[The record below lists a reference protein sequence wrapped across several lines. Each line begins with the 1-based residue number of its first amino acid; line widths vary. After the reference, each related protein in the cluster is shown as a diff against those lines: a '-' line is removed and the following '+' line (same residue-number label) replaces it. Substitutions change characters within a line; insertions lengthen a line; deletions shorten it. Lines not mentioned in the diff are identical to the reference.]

1 MVVHMFKKIAL
12 LTIALLAL
20 HAQSIPIVILGGGIA
35 GMSAALQVSQAGY
48 KPLVVMGPTPGG
60 IITVSHD
67 VQNWPGDL
75 TMTGSELADKLE
87 KQLQTRGVELMNGVV
102 TSVDFSKRPF
112 TLHIKNP
119 ILPDETTTIQAESCI
134 IATGSTPNTLLIPG
148 EEKLLYK
155 KIFTCAPCDGLQ
167 FKDQIV
173 AVIGGGESALVEA
186 HYLSNIAKAVYLI
199 VRGQDFKTIQPA
211 LKERLLAKDNVKVM
225 YETTVHEFIDDPRGI
240 KLRLPKETLL
250 VQGAFLAI
258 GSKPNTVL
266 FQNSI
271 KLDSKG
277 YIVLTQGQLTSVP
290 GVFAAGDV
298 SDPIYR
304 QATTATGDAT
314 KAALDAIQ
322 FISSAPSLTS
332 ISNQPVEALTEISD
346 YTQFKTIV
354 QSSDQPVIAYFY
366 LTNCG
371 PCRSFKPLYQ
381 QWSTDYSSVAR
392 FIKINGRTCPPCA
405 STYKVD
411 GFPTVIIFKNGKE
424 IKRVIGTSGMIE
436 IIKYLDKLK
445 G

>member
-1 MVVHMFKKIAL
+1 MFKKL
-12 LTIALLAL
+12 LTLFILTFSL
-20 HAQSIPIVILGGGIA
+20 HAQPVPIVILGGGIA

-48 KPLVVMGPTPGG
+48 KPIVIMGPTPGG

-67 VQNWPGDL
+67 VQNWPGDV
-75 TMTGSELADKLE
+75 TITGSALADKLE
-87 KQLQTRGVELMNGVV
+87 KQLQERGIELLTGVV

-112 TLHIKNP
+112 TLRIVNP
-119 ILPDETTTIQAESCI
+119 ILPDETSLIQAESCI
-134 IATGSTPNTLLIPG
+134 IATGATPNTLHVPG

-186 HYLSNIAKAVYLI
+186 HYLSNIAKTVYVI
-199 VRGQDFKTIQPA
+199 VRGKEFKTIQPA
-211 LKERLLAKDNVKVM
+211 LKERLLSKTNVKVM
-225 YETTVHEFIDDPRGI
+225 YKTVVDEFIDDPSGL

-258 GSKPNTVL
+258 GSKPNTTL
-266 FQNSI
+266 FQNYL
-271 KLDSKG
+271 KLDTKG
-277 YIVLTQGQLTSVP
+277 YIVLTNGQSTSVP
-290 GVFAAGDV
+290 GIFAAGDV

-322 FISSAPSLTS
+322 FVASAPSLTS
-332 ISNQPVEALTEISD
+332 IPNKSSEQITEISD

-381 QWSTDYSSVAR
+381 QWSKDYSSVAR
-392 FIKINGRTCPPCA
+392 FLKINGDTCPPCA
-405 STYKVD
+405 AAYKVE

-424 IKRVIGTSGMIE
+424 IKRVIGTSGMIDIVKFLE
-436 IIKYLDKLK
+436 KIRPNVSH
-445 G
+445 